1 MQEKGT
7 QQVQNNQVPS
17 QDDEVE
23 IDLGEI
29 FGLLVHWIWL
39 ILLVGAAF
47 AVVTYSI
54 CRFVL
59 PEQFQSTTSVYIL
72 DKSDSGNNSST
83 TYSDLQVGTQLT
95 NDYAEI
101 IKSRSVVEAVITNLG
116 VDEDYESLS
125 RKIDVT
131 TPTDTRM
138 VTITVTDNDRSMAQK
153 IANEVRDQATK
164 QITSVMA
171 IDAVNVV
178 DQANLPTEKSA
189 PHNTRDAAVAA
200 IIGMLVVAIILIVR
214 YLMDDTIKTS
224 EDIEKY
230 LGLPTLALVPMDEA
244 IEVKSVEHT
253 AKQGK
258 RKRPAA
264 PKKKAPEVRETKA
277 LREPKEKKRPALRSS
292 AAETHDTD
300 SYEEDSYDIFDIDV
314 ESDESEEGKD

>member
-7 QQVQNNQVPS
+7 QQVENNQVPS

-39 ILLVGAAF
+39 ILLVGVVCAA
-47 AVVTYSI
+47 VTYSI

-72 DKSDSGNNSST
+72 DKSDSNNNSST

-116 VDEDYESLS
+116 LDEDYESLS
-125 RKIDVT
+125 KKIDVT

-138 VTITVTDNDRSMAQK
+138 VTITVTDNDPSVAQK
-153 IANEVRDQATK
+153 IANEVRDQATR
-164 QITSVMA
+164 QITAVMA

-178 DQANLPTEKSA
+178 DAANLPTEKSA
-189 PHNTRDAAVAA
+189 PHNTRDAAIAA
-200 IIGMLVVAIILIVR
+200 VIGMLVAAIILIVR

-224 EDIEKY
+224 DDIEKY

-244 IEVKSVEHT
+244 IEVNSVEHAT
-253 AKQGK
+253 KQGK

-264 PKKKAPEVRETKA
+264 PKKKAPEVRETRA
-277 LREPKEKKRPALRSS
+277 LREPKENRRPAQRTSV
-292 AAETHDTD
+292 AKTHDTD
-300 SYEEDSYDIFDIDV
+300 PYEEDGYDIFDIDV

>member
-7 QQVQNNQVPS
+7 QQVTNNQVSP

-47 AVVTYSI
+47 AIVTYSV

-59 PEQFQSTTSVYIL
+59 PEEYESTTSVYIL
-72 DKSDSGNNSST
+72 DKTSGSNNSST

-101 IKSRSVVEAVITNLG
+101 IQSRSVVEAVIADLNL
-116 VDEDYESLS
+116 DEDYASLS
-125 RKIDVT
+125 GRISVA

-138 VTITVTDNDRSMAQK
+138 VTITVTDHDPEMARQ
-153 IANEVRDQATK
+153 IANDVRDQATK
-164 QITSVMA
+164 QITSVMD

-189 PHNTRDAAVAA
+189 PHNTRDAAIAA
-200 IIGMLVVAIILIVR
+200 IIGMLVVAVILIVR
-214 YLMDDTIKTS
+214 FLMDDSIKTS
-224 EDIEKY
+224 DDIEKY
-230 LGLPTLALVPMDEA
+230 LGLPTLALIPMDEA
-244 IEVKSVEHT
+244 IEINSVEHT
-253 AKQGK
+253 AKKGK
-258 RKRPAA
+258 RKRSAA
-264 PKKKAPEVRETKA
+264 PKEKKAPAV
-277 LREPKEKKRPALRSS
+277 REPKEERPARKAP
-292 AAETHDTD
+292 AALKDPDSD
-300 SYEEDSYDIFDIDV
+300 SYEEDNYDIFDIDV
-314 ESDESEEGKD
+314 ESEDNEEGRD

>member
-29 FGLLVHWIWL
+29 FGLLLHWIWL
-39 ILLVGAAF
+39 ILLVGVAF
-47 AVVTYSI
+47 AVVAYSV

-59 PEQFQSTTSVYIL
+59 PEEFQSTTSVYIL
-72 DKSDSGNNSST
+72 DKSDSNNNSST

-101 IKSRSVVEAVITNLG
+101 IKSRSVVEAVIANLG
-116 VDEDYESLS
+116 LDEDYDSLS
-125 RKIDVT
+125 RKIEVT
-131 TPTDTRM
+131 TPTDTRI
-138 VTITVTDNDRSMAQK
+138 VTITVTDHDPSMAQK

-200 IIGMLVVAIILIVR
+200 IIGMLLVSVILIVR

-230 LGLPTLALVPMDEA
+230 LELPTLALVPMDEA
-244 IEVKSVEHT
+244 IEVNSMEHV

-258 RKRPAA
+258 RKRSKA
-264 PKKKAPEVRETKA
+264 PKKKTPEVRETKA
-277 LREPKEKKRPALRSS
+277 LREPKEKQRPARRTS
-292 AAETHDTD
+292 AAKTRDTD

-314 ESDESEEGKD
+314 ESDESEEGRD

>member
-1 MQEKGT
+1 MQEKGI
-7 QQVQNNQVPS
+7 QQVESNQVPS
-17 QDDEVE
+17 QNDEVE

-39 ILLVGAAF
+39 ILLVGAVCAT
-47 AVVTYSI
+47 VTYSI

-72 DKSDSGNNSST
+72 DKSDSNNNSST

-101 IKSRSVVEAVITNLG
+101 IKSRSVVEAVIASLG
-116 VDEDYESLS
+116 LDENYDSLS
-125 RKIDVT
+125 DRIEVSAPD
-131 TPTDTRM
+131 DTRM
-138 VTITVTDNDRSMAQK
+138 VTITVTDHDPSMAQK
-153 IANEVRDQATK
+153 IANEVRDQATS

-178 DQANLPTEKSA
+178 DEANLPAEKSA

-200 IIGMLVVAIILIVR
+200 VIGMLITAVILIVR
-214 YLMDDTIKTS
+214 YLMDDTIKS
-224 EDIEKY
+224 SDDIEKY

-244 IEVKSVEHT
+244 IEVNSVEH
-253 AKQGK
+253 AVKQGK
-258 RKRPAA
+258 RKHSAA
-264 PKKKAPEVRETKA
+264 HKKRASEGRETRA
-277 LREPKEKKRPALRSS
+277 LREPGEKKRPAVRSS
-292 AAETHDTD
+292 AAETRETD